1 MNKEMQLLYKRA
13 MLDRY
18 YIEETIG
25 HLNVK
30 LTDISCIDV
39 GCGPGASTQ
48 ILYDCFPKSK
58 IVVGIDNDTYA
69 IACAKKQNQNNI
81 VFACADAEH
90 LPFKEGTFDFCFSRM
105 LLDIAQNTEMILNE
119 MIRVIKAN
127 GYIVLYG
134 NVRTTAKGTVLPENA
149 DIIIDAY
156 RRYIR
161 LTKRK
166 GFDVEYIV
174 DLLEK
179 AGLSCSVKKIVKDVN
194 EPGRKDLLEYYSV
207 PEAELKEFAKENI
220 LVKMH
225 LAIRDQVFDYEQS
238 LINLLNDEKV
248 YLSFEQA
255 IIVAKKEM

>member
-134 NVRTTAKGTVLPENA
+134 NVRTTATNKFLVTSDKGLKAACLDKCNIPCW
-149 DIIIDAY
+149 DAF
-156 RRYIR
+156 
-161 LTKRK
+161 KSK
-166 GFDVEYIV
+166 
-174 DLLEK
+174 
-179 AGLSCSVKKIVKDVN
+179 S
-194 EPGRKDLLEYYSV
+194 
-207 PEAELKEFAKENI
+207 
-220 LVKMH
+220 
-225 LAIRDQVFDYEQS
+225 
-238 LINLLNDEKV
+238 
-248 YLSFEQA
+248 
-255 IIVAKKEM
+255 